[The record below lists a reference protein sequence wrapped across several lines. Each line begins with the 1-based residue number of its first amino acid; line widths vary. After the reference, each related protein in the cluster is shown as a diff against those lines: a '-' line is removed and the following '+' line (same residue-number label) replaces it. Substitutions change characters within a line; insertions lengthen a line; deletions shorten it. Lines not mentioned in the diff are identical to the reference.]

1 MIRRF
6 VCISWIF
13 LLAVPAGA
21 ADGDPLPKD
30 LVGAWQKANI
40 TTGWMGTARDNGT
53 LFHSN

>member
-6 VCISWIF
+6 ACIAWFF
-13 LLAVPAGA
+13 LAAATADA
-21 ADGDPLPKD
+21 ADDDPLPKD